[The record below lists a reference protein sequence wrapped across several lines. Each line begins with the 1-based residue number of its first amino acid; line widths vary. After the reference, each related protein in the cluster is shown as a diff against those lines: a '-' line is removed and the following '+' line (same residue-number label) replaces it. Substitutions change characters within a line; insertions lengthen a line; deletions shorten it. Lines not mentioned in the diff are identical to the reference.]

1 MRERV
6 CAEMATSMKL
16 AMMLPARRGIQWNY
30 AAQLGVKY
38 AITKAASD
46 LSGKKDPSD
55 LDALYQIK
63 KEFQEE
69 GLTLYGLEG
78 DQFDMGRIKLGL
90 PGWEEDISR
99 YKKMLENMGK
109 LEIPLLCYN
118 FMAGVGWFRTDYE
131 IPERGGALA
140 TGFDAGKVEK
150 KPVIITKEQ
159 MWENYSRFIAEVIPT
174 AEKWG
179 VRMALHPD
187 DPPIDCLLG
196 YSRIMTSGEAYRKAL
211 SLSDSPSHGIT
222 FCQSCFRLAG
232 EDVYEL
238 IKEFGSRIAF
248 LHIRDVDG
256 VKEKFRETFHDNGP
270 TDMAKLMKLANQYA
284 PGCVVRPDHTPTMAG
299 EDNGNAGYA
308 VLGNHFAVGYI
319 RGLADGQN
327 ILLE

>member
-1 MRERV
+1 
-6 CAEMATSMKL
+6 MKL
-16 AMMLPARRGIQWNY
+16 AMMLPAKPGIQWNY
-30 AAQLGVKY
+30 AAQLGVNY

-46 LSGKKDPSD
+46 LSGRKDPSD

-63 KEFQEE
+63 KEFQQE

-78 DQFDMGRIKLGL
+78 DQFDMSRIKMGL
-90 PGWEEDISR
+90 PGWEEDISH

-131 IPERGGALA
+131 IPERGGALV
-140 TGFDAGKVEK
+140 TGFDESKTEK

-159 MWENYSRFIAEVIPT
+159 MWENYSRFIHEVMPT

-187 DPPIDCLLG
+187 DPPVDCLLG
-196 YSRIMTSGEAYRKAL
+196 YSRIMVSKEAYERVL

-222 FCQSCFRLAG
+222 FCQSCFRLMG

-238 IKEFGSRIAF
+238 IREYGSKIYF
-248 LHIRDVDG
+248 LHFRDVDG
-256 VKEKFRETFHDNGP
+256 RKEKFRETFHDNGP
-270 TDMAKLMKLANQYA
+270 TDMAKLMRLAQQYA
-284 PGCVVRPDHTPTMAG
+284 PGCVVRADHTPTMAG
-299 EDNGNAGYA
+299 EDNRNAGYA
-308 VLGNHFAVGYI
+308 VMGNNFAVGYI
-319 RGLADGQN
+319 RGLSHGLG
-327 ILLE
+327 IPLE

>member
-1 MRERV
+1 
-6 CAEMATSMKL
+6 MKL
-16 AMMLPARRGIQWNY
+16 AMMLPAKSGIQWDY
-30 AAQLGVKY
+30 AAQLGVNY
-38 AITKAASD
+38 AITKAAPEVSNR
-46 LSGKKDPSD
+46 KDPSD

-63 KEFQEE
+63 KEFQRK
-69 GLTLYGLEG
+69 GLKLYGLEG
-78 DQFDMGRIKLGL
+78 DQFDMSRIKMGL

-118 FMAGVGWFRTDYE
+118 FMAGIGWYRTDYE

-140 TGFDAGKVEK
+140 TGFDESKAEK
-150 KPVIITKEQ
+150 KPVIITKDQ
-159 MWENYSRFIAEVIPT
+159 MWQNYSRFIREVMPT
-174 AEKWG
+174 AEKYG

-187 DPPIDCLLG
+187 DPPVECLLG
-196 YSRIMTSGEAYRKAL
+196 YSRIMISKEAYERVL

-222 FCQSCFRLAG
+222 FCQSCFRLMG

-238 IKEFGSRIAF
+238 IREFGPRIFF

-256 VKEKFRETFHDNGP
+256 VKGKFRETFHDDGP
-270 TDMAKLMKLANQYA
+270 TDMAKLMNLAGQYA
-284 PGCVVRPDHTPTMAG
+284 PDCVVRPDHTPTMAG

-319 RGLADGQN
+319 RGLAQGLD
-327 ILLE
+327 IPLE